1 MLDGL
6 HVVAFVRG
14 PWFLFVQI
22 RDGIQIVKSF
32 NCFYR
37 VTTQTNG
44 LFLLETKKTEV
55 HVMFV
60 AEQVFYLYKIVG
72 ETVRHDLVIVSS
84 GVHDVLEFA
93 RLTHQSA
100 LASQTLEP
108 GCSLGSRKCGN
119 THLAQREVLYQLHLG
134 LPLRQFLSFHV

>member
-1 MLDGL
+1 
-6 HVVAFVRG
+6 
-14 PWFLFVQI
+14 
-22 RDGIQIVKSF
+22 
-32 NCFYR
+32 
-37 VTTQTNG
+37 
-44 LFLLETKKTEV
+44 
-55 HVMFV
+55 MFV
-60 AEQVFYLYKIVG
+60 AEQVFYLYKVVG
-72 ETVRHDLVIVSS
+72 ETVSHDLVIVSS

-119 THLAQREVLYQLHLG
+119 AHLAQREVLYQLHLG